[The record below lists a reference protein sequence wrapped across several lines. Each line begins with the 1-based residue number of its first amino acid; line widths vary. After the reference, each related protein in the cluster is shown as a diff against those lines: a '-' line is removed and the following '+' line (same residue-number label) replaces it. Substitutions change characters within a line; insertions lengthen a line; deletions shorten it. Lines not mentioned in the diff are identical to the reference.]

1 MRIARA
7 VLVWRHALSK
17 GGGSRRLWPRV
28 SQGRALTRR
37 RRDGRDAPAHEMRDV
52 LRAWL
57 PEVLLRRRQHRSLW
71 LYFAKRVRSERAV
84 TKSVLA
90 RGGYTVGCGRAR
102 Q

>member
-28 SQGRALTRR
+28 SQSRALTRR

-71 LYFAKRVRSERAV
+71 LYLAKTRAE
-84 TKSVLA
+84 
-90 RGGYTVGCGRAR
+90 
-102 Q
+102 